1 MSVFRQEEA
10 LFVFKL
16 YCDVCGKE
24 VIPEEGT
31 LSWRDDGNALSDFRI
46 THKQDQNHSETRYVS
61 YIHLWMLTGIA
72 GYTKFIQLLID
83 HWDKGYVL
91 KDNKELKKA
100 LEQISNYIWYKTKKN
115 E

>member
-1 MSVFRQEEA
+1 M
-10 LFVFKL
+10 FKL

-61 YIHLWMLTGIA
+61 SFTSGCLLVLQVTQNSSNCSLIIGI
-72 GYTKFIQLLID
+72 
-83 HWDKGYVL
+83 KGM
-91 KDNKELKKA
+91 
-100 LEQISNYIWYKTKKN
+100 S
-115 E
+115 